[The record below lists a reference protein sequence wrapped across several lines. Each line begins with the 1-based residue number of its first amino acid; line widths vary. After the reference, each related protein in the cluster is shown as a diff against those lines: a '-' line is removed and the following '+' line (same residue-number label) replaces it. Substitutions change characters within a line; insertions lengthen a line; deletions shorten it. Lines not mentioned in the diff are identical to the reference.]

1 VLAARKFPAAEAEE
15 GVWGC
20 VLSIRSRKPLTSREW
35 EMGGRRRRSEH
46 NGDESLPPQS
56 CDRDTLK
63 PRMPLVAAVRRGK
76 TGSSVATE
84 SAASSLSLD
93 LTMPWR
99 VWASLDPASAVEALA
114 IPAASDVRK
123 KDGADMNS
131 SVPSIPQ
138 ADADSLGVPPKL
150 MLFAKSLGV
159 ANSRDPRSE
168 PRIEAPSSVS

>member
-1 VLAARKFPAAEAEE
+1 M
-15 GVWGC
+15 
-20 VLSIRSRKPLTSREW
+20 LSIRSRKPLTLSSREW

-56 CDRDTLK
+56 CDRDTFK

-76 TGSSVATE
+76 TGSSVAL

-131 SVPSIPQ
+131 SVPSMPH